1 LNGAAAHRLDIAGV
15 HATMTPLAPVAAS
28 VHFQESSE

>member
-1 LNGAAAHRLDIAGV
+1 MRAAAYRLDIAGV
-15 HATMTPLAPVAAS
+15 RATMTPPTPMPAS

>member
-1 LNGAAAHRLDIAGV
+1 MRAAVHRLDIAGV
-15 HATMTPLAPVAAS
+15 RATMAPFAPMPAS